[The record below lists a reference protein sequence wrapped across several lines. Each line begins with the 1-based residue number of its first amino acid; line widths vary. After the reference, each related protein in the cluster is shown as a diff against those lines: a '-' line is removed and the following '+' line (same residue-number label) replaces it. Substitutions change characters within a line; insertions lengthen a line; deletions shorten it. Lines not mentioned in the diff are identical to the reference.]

1 MKQAAFLPGQQL
13 EDYRLQK
20 LIRKGVMAELYSARD
35 VRLNKGVVIKIL
47 RKPFRGMKNYEKQF
61 LKEARIQANLDNPH
75 IIQVFRMFD
84 YQDMTCFVMPHVKGT
99 DLARVIRKAARRRV
113 ERGESGI
120 GALSLERALHIF
132 AQILEGVGFV
142 HKYRVIHGDIKPSNI
157 LLDRQGR
164 ARITDFGVSLMLPRG
179 LSETQQLLPGGT
191 PYYMSPE
198 QFLNDEM
205 DFRSDIY
212 SLGVTLFQMLTGD
225 MPSGRKRSV
234 NELLEYHMEGS
245 LERTAGVLE
254 KHGNIPSIIKKAI
267 LKALE
272 NDPRKR
278 HQSCLEFS
286 LAIKE
291 DPRQELYS
299 ELLRLSL
306 MSKGDIS
313 KVERAYLQRIAGKK
327 GLSPEEAEALEA
339 GIRKELGVSFKG
351 VDKG

>member
-1 MKQAAFLPGQQL
+1 MKHAALLPGQQL

-20 LIRKGVMAELYSARD
+20 LIRKGGMTELYSARD

-47 RKPFRGMKNYEKQF
+47 GKPYRGKKDFQRQF

-84 YQDMTCFVMPHVKGT
+84 YQDMTCFVMPHIRGT
-99 DLARVIRKAARRRV
+99 DLERVIRKAARLREQRS
-113 ERGESGI
+113 ESGI
-120 GALSLERALHIF
+120 GALSPERALHIF
-132 AQILEGVGFV
+132 DQILEGVGFV

-157 LLDRQGR
+157 LIDRQGR

-179 LSETQQLLPGGT
+179 LNETQQLLHGGT

-198 QFLNDEM
+198 QFMNDEM

-212 SLGVTLFQMLTGD
+212 SLGVTFFQMLTGD
-225 MPSGRKRSV
+225 VPSGRKRHM
-234 NELLEYHMEGS
+234 NEVLEYHMEGS
-245 LERTAGVLE
+245 LERPADVL
-254 KHGNIPSIIKKAI
+254 KKYDKIPPVIKRAI

-272 NDPRKR
+272 NDPQKR

-291 DPRQELYS
+291 DARRELYS

-313 KVERAYLQRIAGKK
+313 KAERTYLERIAGKK
-327 GLSPEEAEALEA
+327 GLSPEEAKALEA
-339 GIRKELGVSFKG
+339 GIRKELGIYPGSG
-351 VDKG
+351 